1 MCSSHNLNC
10 GILNFYDSLIFSRT
24 YSFCV
29 FWFTLC
35 ILGRTFVHF
44 FGLFVGCVSTKNIE
58 HIETQNFQCLG
69 LCWMANTSL
78 ARCEFWM
85 RLVFCMNGGKKIQ
98 KSMLHTYSD
107 QLLHTNS

>member
-1 MCSSHNLNC
+1 
-10 GILNFYDSLIFSRT
+10 
-24 YSFCV
+24 
-29 FWFTLC
+29 
-35 ILGRTFVHF
+35 VHF